1 MSGVSASLIGGS
13 MEPIPAL
20 AAAEQAG
27 AQAVGESTG
36 RAFALQEQPAGI
48 ESVSEPLPGSAD
60 LKARYAERVDA
71 KPEVETQVEMPS
83 WLGPFREP
91 LEKLSKLDS
100 QSMTPQEM
108 QRRLLGI
115 QAEVHMINFQVEAA
129 GKLVEHG
136 TSGTRTLLQTQ
147 A

>member
-1 MSGVSASLIGGS
+1 MSGVSASLIGGQ
-13 MEPIPAL
+13 
-20 AAAEQAG
+20 AAPSQDMLTAASAGAVGGSSSRPFELHEQAST
-27 AQAVGESTG
+27 VGS
-36 RAFALQEQPAGI
+36 A
-48 ESVSEPLPGSAD
+48 SEPLPSSAE
-60 LKARYAERVDA
+60 LRARYAERVEA
-71 KPEVETQVEMPS
+71 KPEVENQVEIPS

-91 LEKLSKLDS
+91 LEKISSLDS
-100 QSMTPQEM
+100 KSMSPQEM